1 MAAWSDGRLIWWPLD
16 LMAAWSAAGVTG
28 KMSTQTMGDDDN
40 FGTELSQQA
49 ILRVLGSERRNRVLA
64 GLYMGRSDTTLNV
77 RQAALH
83 VWKVVVA
90 HTPKTLREIL
100 PTLFQLL
107 LGCLAS
113 KSYDKRQVGDCVVN
127 CCKSEQFVSC
137 FPVVGVRLV
146 NCHYCQFFHCSWC
159 WPFLSTFLPLLP
171 FSDLSSHNLS
181 SGLPRF
187 LQPPCYFVSDCFG
200 NLSFLIQNMCRDHF
214 K

>member
-1 MAAWSDGRLIWWPLD
+1 MQPANKTSMQCLSGFFENKIDC
-16 LMAAWSAAGVTG
+16 LMSSLSTAGVTG
-28 KMSTQTMGDDDN
+28 KMSTQTLGEDDN

-113 KSYDKRQVGDCVVN
+113 KSYDKRQVGGCVVTGFILILEN
-127 CCKSEQFVSC
+127 
-137 FPVVGVRLV
+137 
-146 NCHYCQFFHCSWC
+146 
-159 WPFLSTFLPLLP
+159 
-171 FSDLSSHNLS
+171 
-181 SGLPRF
+181 SG
-187 LQPPCYFVSDCFG
+187 
-200 NLSFLIQNMCRDHF
+200 M
-214 K
+214 

>member
-1 MAAWSDGRLIWWPLD
+1 MGHKTCAHPTGTFHLD
-16 LMAAWSAAGVTG
+16 ECSHCSVTGVTG
-28 KMSTQTMGDDDN
+28 KMSTQTLSEDDN

-64 GLYMGRSDTTLNV
+64 GLYMGRSDTALNV

-113 KSYDKRQVGDCVVN
+113 KSYDKRQVGVTSVSLFRCHLCVSV
-127 CCKSEQFVSC
+127 
-137 FPVVGVRLV
+137 
-146 NCHYCQFFHCSWC
+146 
-159 WPFLSTFLPLLP
+159 
-171 FSDLSSHNLS
+171 
-181 SGLPRF
+181 
-187 LQPPCYFVSDCFG
+187 
-200 NLSFLIQNMCRDHF
+200 
-214 K
+214 

>member
-1 MAAWSDGRLIWWPLD
+1 MAAFT
-16 LMAAWSAAGVTG
+16 AAGVTG
-28 KMSTQTMGDDDN
+28 KMSTQTLGEDDN

-113 KSYDKRQVGDCVVN
+113 KSYDKRQVCSRDGYF
-127 CCKSEQFVSC
+127 CKFQKSDITLEVGLCFQVS
-137 FPVVGVRLV
+137 LWEKK
-146 NCHYCQFFHCSWC
+146 N
-159 WPFLSTFLPLLP
+159 
-171 FSDLSSHNLS
+171 
-181 SGLPRF
+181 
-187 LQPPCYFVSDCFG
+187 
-200 NLSFLIQNMCRDHF
+200 
-214 K
+214 